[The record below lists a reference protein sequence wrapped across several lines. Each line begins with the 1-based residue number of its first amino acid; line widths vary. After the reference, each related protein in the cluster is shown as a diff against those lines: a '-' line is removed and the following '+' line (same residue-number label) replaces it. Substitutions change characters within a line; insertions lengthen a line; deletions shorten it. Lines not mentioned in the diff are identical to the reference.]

1 MPEES
6 IHTWVEPHA
15 ISATEPAC
23 VTEELLTALAYRRAQ
38 AWHQSYVL
46 TSVDLFT
53 HRVESYVDAMRE
65 ALTYAGVRVAP
76 TEAVSRPCA
85 LPVAEEE
92 DDDA

>member
-1 MPEES
+1 M
-6 IHTWVEPHA
+6 HAWVEPHVM
-15 ISATEPAC
+15 SATESTC

-53 HRVESYVDAMRE
+53 HHVESYVDAMRE
-65 ALTYAGVRVAP
+65 ALTCAGVRVVP
-76 TEAVSRPCA
+76 TEAVPRACT

-92 DDDA
+92 HADA